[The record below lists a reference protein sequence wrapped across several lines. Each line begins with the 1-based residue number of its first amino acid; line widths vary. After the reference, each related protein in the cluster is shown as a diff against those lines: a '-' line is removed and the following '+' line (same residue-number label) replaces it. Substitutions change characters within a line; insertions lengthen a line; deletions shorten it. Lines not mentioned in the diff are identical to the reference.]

1 MLVRAALIGVAIAM
15 AAIDPVS
22 SANPVTFSGTPDRVV
37 TARLPFPQSPGDYRS
52 KRTGECVEGVDD
64 NPAGATAECG
74 DGLYSHSVT
83 RSGTCSRH
91 EGVAEWC
98 PCGSPPPPT
107 LAGAAAPADTD
118 TYFLGLVSQIP
129 GMIIRDPAL
138 MTATARALCVHLL
151 NGDESRD
158 LAITTTMQNT
168 VNGTLGAATAMV
180 DRLSAPTVQTSAT
193 DGGLRRLAR
202 GA

>member
-1 MLVRAALIGVAIAM
+1 M
-15 AAIDPVS
+15 AAIGLPS
-22 SANPVTFSGTPDRVV
+22 SANAVAFPGAPDRVL
-37 TARLPFPQSPGDYRS
+37 TARLPFPQSPCDYRS

-64 NPAGATAECG
+64 NPVGATAECG

-83 RSGTCSRH
+83 RSGTCSH
-91 EGVAEWC
+91 HDGVAEWC
-98 PCGSPPPPT
+98 PCDSSHST
-107 LAGAAAPADTD
+107 LAGAAAQPADAD

-129 GMIIRDPAL
+129 GMIIRDPVL
-138 MTATARALCVHLL
+138 MTGTARELCVHLL

-180 DRLSAPTVQTSAT
+180 DAAISAYCP
-193 DGGLRRLAR
+193 DFGG
-202 GA
+202 

>member
-1 MLVRAALIGVAIAM
+1 MTTV
-15 AAIDPVS
+15 DPVS
-22 SANPVTFSGTPDRVV
+22 AASAASFPAPPGRFV
-37 TARLPFPQSPGDYRS
+37 TAWFPLPQSPCDYRS

-64 NPAGATAECG
+64 NPVGATAECG

-83 RSGTCSRH
+83 RSGTCSH
-91 EGVAEWC
+91 HDGVAEWC
-98 PCGSPPPPT
+98 PCDSSHST
-107 LAGAAAPADTD
+107 LAGAAAPPPDAD
-118 TYFLGLVSQIP
+118 TYFLGLVSEIP

-138 MTATARALCVHLL
+138 MTATARELCVHLR

-180 DRLSAPTVQTSAT
+180 DAAISAYCP
-193 DGGLRRLAR
+193 DFGG
-202 GA
+202 